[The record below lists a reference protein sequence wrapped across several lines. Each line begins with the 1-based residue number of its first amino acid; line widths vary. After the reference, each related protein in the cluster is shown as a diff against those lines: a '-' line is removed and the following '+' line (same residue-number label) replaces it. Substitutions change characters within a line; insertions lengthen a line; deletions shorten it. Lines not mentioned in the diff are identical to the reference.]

1 MKEIWR
7 DIEGY
12 ECLYQVSNLGRI
24 KSLKFW
30 SNVHKKY
37 YEKETILKNKINKHG
52 YEFVGLHKHNKTKNF
67 SVHRL
72 VAEAFI
78 DNPKM
83 YKEVNHIDGNKL
95 NNNVENL
102 EFTTRSENM
111 LHAYKLGLKK
121 AKVISKP
128 VIQYDFEKNKIK
140 KWNNISEISKEMGFD
155 YSSIYQCCNKKRNKA
170 YNYIWEY
177 SEEVV

>member
-111 LHAYKLGLKK
+111 LHAYKLTFIPRLASCK
-121 AKVISKP
+121 AASLPASPAPITFTS
-128 VIQYDFEKNKIK
+128 IK
-140 KWNNISEISKEMGFD
+140 TSLSVQEP
-155 YSSIYQCCNKKRNKA
+155 
-170 YNYIWEY
+170 
-177 SEEVV
+177 